1 MDWKKIKSKFSGTMT
16 REKWL
21 LLLAA
26 GVLLMI
32 LSFPPDLGTDQEK
45 KGEDQRWSLGKEG
58 KGNENRNEG
67 KEGETYFQ
75 NESPGGV
82 PLWEKTSGIENSGI
96 MENSSRVANSST
108 AEHSGEGD
116 SVWQTGA
123 SPQKDHSYEKGL
135 EERIEYILRSVE
147 GVGKVDVMVVLKSS
161 SEKILH
167 TDRQENIS
175 STKET
180 DSSGGSRQIES
191 SQTGENIVLSGG
203 SGQEPIVEKELSPE
217 ISGIVISAQGGGDPI
232 VKNEI
237 SQAMEALFG
246 LPVHKIKVLK
256 RVE

>member
-1 MDWKKIKSKFSGTMT
+1 
-16 REKWL
+16 
-21 LLLAA
+21 
-26 GVLLMI
+26 
-32 LSFPPDLGTDQEK
+32 
-45 KGEDQRWSLGKEG
+45 
-58 KGNENRNEG
+58 
-67 KEGETYFQ
+67 
-75 NESPGGV
+75 
-82 PLWEKTSGIENSGI
+82 
-96 MENSSRVANSST
+96 MENSST

>member
-16 REKWL
+16 KEKWL

-26 GVLLMI
+26 GILLMI
-32 LSFPPDLGTDQEK
+32 LSFPPAAGTDKEK
-45 KGEDQRWSLGKEG
+45 KGENQHWSLGQEEG
-58 KGNENRNEG
+58 KENRNEG
-67 KEGETYFQ
+67 KEGEEYLQ

-82 PLWEKTSGIENSGI
+82 PLWEKVSGMENSGI

>member
-26 GVLLMI
+26 GILLMI
-32 LSFPPDLGTDQEK
+32 LSLPPAAGTDKEK
-45 KGEDQRWSLGKEG
+45 RGKISTGAWDRRRERR
-58 KGNENRNEG
+58 NRNEG
-67 KEGETYFQ
+67 KEGEEYLQ

-82 PLWEKTSGIENSGI
+82 PLWEKVSG
-96 MENSSRVANSST
+96 MENSRIMENSST

-191 SQTGENIVLSGG
+191 SQTGGNIVLSGG